1 MDIQAC
7 FSDIRTVIAGELNAA
22 RRSIVAA
29 VAWLTDPHLTESL
42 LQAARRGCAVQIA
55 VLDDSINRRVE
66 ASFERLQAAGAQ
78 VYWIPEADGSAGS
91 LHHKFCVLDD
101 AVVITGSYNWTR
113 RARRADENILV
124 VRGDMALAQGY
135 REAFERL
142 LAKYQYR
149 PAAPMVDMPQVLRRL
164 EVIRHLLLLEDFET
178 VAAQWPRL
186 ERARVLPPV
195 AAVLDRLRDAD
206 WLAAGALIEELLARG
221 LALAVYQDP
230 VVAELRLDLLTLEAQ
245 IVALSGEQAELERQI
260 QQFAQRQYQELGEII
275 GECLRLRREYWRRQ
289 ALRSRR
295 PEDQAAAEAAQ
306 AEQADYQEAQEAF
319 EQAPKTATL
328 DEEQQQELKRLYREA
343 AMRCHPDRVT
353 ETDWSAAQAVFVQV
367 QQAYQQGDLATLSRL
382 HRRLTEGRPFAD
394 PATLLTEADQLQRR
408 IDRLRLDVERR
419 LADIG
424 VLRAS
429 ETYQTLAAHADWDA
443 YFADARRR
451 LEEECAELRRKLEE
465 DEDDR

>member
-1 MDIQAC
+1 
-7 FSDIRTVIAGELNAA
+7 
-22 RRSIVAA
+22 
-29 VAWLTDPHLTESL
+29 
-42 LQAARRGCAVQIA
+42 
-55 VLDDSINRRVE
+55 
-66 ASFERLQAAGAQ
+66 
-78 VYWIPEADGSAGS
+78 
-91 LHHKFCVLDD
+91 
-101 AVVITGSYNWTR
+101 
-113 RARRADENILV
+113 
-124 VRGDMALAQGY
+124 
-135 REAFERL
+135 
-142 LAKYQYR
+142 
-149 PAAPMVDMPQVLRRL
+149 MPQVLRRL

-195 AAVLDRLRDAD
+195 AAVLDRLRDVD
-206 WLAAGALIEELLARG
+206 WAAAGALIEELLARG

-260 QQFAQRQYQELGEII
+260 QQFAQHQYQELGELT
-275 GECLRLRREYWRRQ
+275 GECLRLQREYWRRQ
-289 ALRSRR
+289 ALRSQR
-295 PEDQAAAEAAQ
+295 PEDQAAADAAQ

-319 EQAPKTATL
+319 AQAPKTATL
-328 DEEQQQELKRLYREA
+328 DGEQQQELKRLYREA

-353 ETDWSAAQAVFVQV
+353 EVDRAVAQATFVQV
-367 QQAYQQGDLATLSRL
+367 QNAYQQGDLATLSRL

-394 PATLLTEADQLQRR
+394 PAKVLTEADQLQRR

-429 ETYQTLAAHADWDA
+429 ETYQTLAAHVDWDI

-451 LEEECAELRRKLEE
+451 LEEECAELRQKLEK